1 MDGLASIVPTTIL
14 ILFWELPQ
22 SADSSISV
30 SSSCSPVSADYVSK
44 AGSTDSINA
53 DSKAGSEASSE
64 KSVSFVSLI
73 FYDADGCSVAP
84 VSTGSLKSTCSVS

>member
-1 MDGLASIVPTTIL
+1 MDGLASIVPVTIL
-14 ILFWELPQ
+14 ILFWVFPH
-22 SADSSISV
+22 SAESSTSV
-30 SSSCSPVSADYVSK
+30 SSTCSPVSADSVSN
-44 AGSTDSINA
+44 AGSA
-53 DSKAGSEASSE
+53 VSSE